1 MNLPDEILRREID
14 FQKRIAAVLD
24 PCEGDVL
31 YILDACYSSSIA
43 IDNLRETLAASA
55 IEMTSDSRLKGLQSF
70 TQALCSTIRADTSPA
85 TVVQIHARLV
95 SEWMDASK
103 GNHLQTT
110 PVHKAAASLETPSI
124 ILAPLCADSPPT
136 GLAKPQGQSA
146 AKVLISV
153 TLDDDV
159 PLNLAEWKHWL
170 RTQIPAGVANIE
182 VAGVFESCSK
192 VVLLQL
198 PVAVWDML
206 PDRRAYSFVGYVRSP
221 NLLI

>member
-1 MNLPDEILRREID
+1 
-14 FQKRIAAVLD
+14 
-24 PCEGDVL
+24 
-31 YILDACYSSSIA
+31 
-43 IDNLRETLAASA
+43 
-55 IEMTSDSRLKGLQSF
+55 MTSDSRLQGLQSF
-70 TQALCSTIRADTSPA
+70 TQAFCSTIRTDTSPA
-85 TVVQIHARLV
+85 TVAQIHARLV

-124 ILAPLCADSPPT
+124 PLAPLCTDSPST
-136 GLAKPQGQSA
+136 GLAKPRGQSA

-159 PLNLAEWKHWL
+159 PPNLAEWKNWL
-170 RTQIPAGVANIE
+170 RTQIPVANIE

-221 NLLI
+221 NFLIQHEAPSTPLCLPTPAD